1 MSTDVL
7 ARQPAS
13 IHLLGRALD
22 VAVAKTR
29 ANLPDMQRQPSTW
42 SVATDGDYTKW
53 DEDFFA
59 IGNWTNGFFA
69 GMGVLAWQRCGDD
82 FFLKQLEALEPL
94 FQAKLEGENAKNTM
108 HDLGFLYSPYAVAL
122 FKKTGDTRWRDLA
135 LKAADTLAGRFI
147 ENGGYFRAWGR
158 MDETG
163 TDYDGLAIIDCLM
176 NMPLLHWA
184 SEETGNP
191 RYHDL
196 AVRHTDTTLENFVRN
211 DWSVYHAFRFDL
223 ETGKPARPDN
233 YCGYHPESHW
243 ARGTTWAMYGFA
255 LAYRHTG
262 DLQYL
267 HASQNIT
274 RKFISYLDEEM
285 IPVWDFRLS
294 PESVLLRDSSAA
306 AIAACAIQ
314 ELEDMEA
321 ADAEMIGVK
330 HQLIDRMLS
339 PDYFNADPAVRGF
352 LKHGEIGDGADEAR
366 HFYRAR
372 NAYTSWGD
380 YYLMEALGR
389 ELGLTVN
396 WW

>member
-1 MSTDVL
+1 MSTDIL

-13 IHLLGRALD
+13 IHQLGRALE
-22 VAVAKTR
+22 VVVAKTR
-29 ANLPDMQRQPSTW
+29 ANLPDMLRQPSTW
-42 SVATDGDYTKW
+42 SVAIDGDYTKW

-69 GMGVLAWQRCGDD
+69 GMGVLAWEHSGDD
-82 FFLKQLEALEPL
+82 FFLEQLEALKPL

-122 FKKTGDTRWRDLA
+122 YKKTGDPCWRDLA
-135 LKAADTLAGRFI
+135 LKAANLLAGRYI
-147 ENGGYFRAWGR
+147 ERGGYFRAWGR
-158 MDETG
+158 MDEIG

-176 NMPLLHWA
+176 NMPLLFWA
-184 SEETGNP
+184 SEETGDQK
-191 RYHDL
+191 YHEM
-196 AVRHTDTTLENFVRN
+196 AVRHTDTTLENFVRS
-211 DWSVYHAFRFDL
+211 DWSVRHAFRFDS
-223 ETGKPARPDN
+223 ETGKPAKPDN

-255 LAYRHTG
+255 LAYRHTA
-262 DLQYL
+262 DEQYL
-267 HASQNIT
+267 TASQNIT
-274 RKFISYLDEEM
+274 RKFISCLDEEVV
-285 IPVWDFRLS
+285 PLWDFRLS
-294 PESVLLRDSSAA
+294 ADSAPLRDSSAA

-314 ELEDMEA
+314 ELEELEA
-321 ADAEMIGVK
+321 ADAEMIATK
-330 HQLIDRMLS
+330 HQLINRMLS
-339 PDYFNADPAVRGF
+339 PDYFNPDPAVRGF

-366 HFYRAR
+366 HFYRAK

>member
-1 MSTDVL
+1 MPTDVL
-7 ARQPAS
+7 TRQAVS
-13 IHLLGRALD
+13 MLQIGRALD
-22 VAVAKTR
+22 IAVAKTR
-29 ANLPDMQRQPSTW
+29 ANLPDMVRQPTTW
-42 SVATDGDYTKW
+42 SVAPDGDYTTW

-69 GMGVLAWQRCGDD
+69 GMGVLAWERSGDD
-82 FFLKQLEALEPL
+82 GFLKQLEALEPM

-122 FKKTGDTRWRDLA
+122 FKKTGDPRWRELG
-135 LKAADTLAGRFI
+135 LKAADILAGRFI

-158 MDETG
+158 MDEIG

-184 SEETGNP
+184 SEATGDS
-191 RYHDL
+191 RYHQL

-211 DWSVYHAFRFDL
+211 DGSVYHAFRFDL
-223 ETGKPARPDN
+223 ETGNPSRPDN

-262 DLQYL
+262 DRRFL
-267 HASQNIT
+267 HASQNVT
-274 RKFISYLDEEM
+274 RKFISCLDEEI

-294 PESVLLRDSSAA
+294 PDSEPLRDSSAA
-306 AIAACAIQ
+306 AVAACAIQ
-314 ELEDMEA
+314 ELEDLEA
-321 ADAEMIGVK
+321 ADEEMTGVK
-330 HQLIDRMLS
+330 HQLIDRMLT
-339 PDYFNADPAVRGF
+339 PEYFNASPGVRGF
-352 LKHGEIGDGADEAR
+352 LKCGEIGDGADEAR
-366 HFYRAR
+366 HFYRAKS
-372 NAYTSWGD
+372 AYTSWGD